1 MLNACCRRISLRDFF
16 RRLIGAD
23 VLLDVQRDNV
33 RVLMA
38 AQIVLRDLRAGAP
51 SITYETGGAGGGRLM
66 RNIAIT
72 RTTRTTTTRI
82 VMVVI
87 TASYSSPFAPAQLT
101 SAA

>member
-1 MLNACCRRISLRDFF
+1 
-16 RRLIGAD
+16 
-23 VLLDVQRDNV
+23 
-33 RVLMA
+33 MA
-38 AQIVLRDLRAGAP
+38 AQMVLRDLRAGAP

-101 SAA
+101 SAATGGRKVALIPATAASATAPHRDAVTPARW